1 MLADEA
7 NLLKQ
12 KKREEQIKKWRERE
26 SDTTTTTPLLS
37 GGGNYQ
43 QDQQIIKKS
52 SSKVKFPQSCV
63 FLAACTANDLDE
75 VRYYLKNGVNI
86 NSINNDGLTAL
97 HQVSCIFMLIYL
109 YQSLKF
115 LFKRPVST
123 TTPQWLNF

>member
-26 SDTTTTTPLLS
+26 CVDDHVVVVVGG

-43 QDQQIIKKS
+43 QDQQQIIKK

-97 HQVSCIFMLIYL
+97 HQV
-109 YQSLKF
+109 
-115 LFKRPVST
+115 
-123 TTPQWLNF
+123 